1 MAEIQSQPTSVNGQ
15 QGNPLWLDIFFALL
29 TAAYAVLFIRQP
41 SPFFADDSF
50 FYLQVGRNFA
60 LGYGS
65 TFNRLMQTNGY
76 HPIWMLMCAAVYKV
90 FPNRIVG
97 LHVIAALIVLV
108 NIVVLVVAGRLL
120 RHLRAPA
127 WVAWTILIP
136 FLFGLQL
143 GTESSVSAA
152 KIGRASC
159 RERV

>member
-1 MAEIQSQPTSVNGQ
+1 MAEIQSQPTGADHRGQ
-15 QGNPLWLDIFFALL
+15 TPLWLDIFFALL

-97 LHVIAALIVLV
+97 LHVIAALIVLL

-120 RHLRAPA
+120 RHPGAGMGGVDDSDSFSF
-127 WVAWTILIP
+127 W
-136 FLFGLQL
+136 
-143 GTESSVSAA
+143 AA
-152 KIGRASC
+152 VGN
-159 RERV
+159 RVF